1 MKLGQSDTE
10 RAVKVVRRVEPRFAG
25 FDEVQ
30 LKEGKR
36 DRAMQEVFI
45 CENSIAF
52 DRLPLKKFEQEWNK
66 THLSAWKK
74 DSRARPDDVSITNF
88 LRKEVSNLLFLEK

>member
-45 CENSIAF
+45 CENSIA
-52 DRLPLKKFEQEWNK
+52 
-66 THLSAWKK
+66 
-74 DSRARPDDVSITNF
+74 
-88 LRKEVSNLLFLEK
+88 

>member
-10 RAVKVVRRVEPRFAG
+10 IAVKVVRRVEPCFAG
-25 FDEVQ
+25 FDKVQ

-45 CENSIAF
+45 CENSITIEK
-52 DRLPLKKFEQEWNK
+52 LPLKTFEQEWNK
-66 THLSAWKK
+66 THLSA
-74 DSRARPDDVSITNF
+74 
-88 LRKEVSNLLFLEK
+88 